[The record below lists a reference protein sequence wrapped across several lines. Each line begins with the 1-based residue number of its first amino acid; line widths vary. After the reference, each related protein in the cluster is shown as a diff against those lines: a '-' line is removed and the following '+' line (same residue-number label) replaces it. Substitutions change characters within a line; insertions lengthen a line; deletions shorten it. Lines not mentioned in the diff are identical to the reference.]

1 MEPSGHSLHFDV
13 IYEGAAPLVRA
24 HLCQNGQSCMKA
36 QQLTGPA
43 PLHRGRP
50 SAVAVSA
57 AIELHKAGSRLVS
70 PPPPTPALPAGPPGV
85 PADGFALA

>member
-13 IYEGAAPLVRA
+13 IYEGAAPVVRT

-43 PLHRGRP
+43 PLYRGRL
-50 SAVAVSA
+50 SAVAMSA
-57 AIELHKAGSRLVS
+57 VHKLHKEGSWLVS
-70 PPPPTPALPAGPPGV
+70 PHPNIKLPPTPGV
-85 PADGFALA
+85 PADWHDDD